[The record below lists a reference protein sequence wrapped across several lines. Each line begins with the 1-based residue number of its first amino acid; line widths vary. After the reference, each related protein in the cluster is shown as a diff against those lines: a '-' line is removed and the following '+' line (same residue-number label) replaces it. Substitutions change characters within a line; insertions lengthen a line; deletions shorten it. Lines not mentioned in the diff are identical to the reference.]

1 MYGSLLREEDVLQ
14 SAYGVVAFAFGMPW
28 DIPANLRIAK
38 ATMRKALELS
48 APILTQK
55 DICIPRNYEGHD
67 DCFDVTRIPEG
78 NWRSEPP
85 STFQIARE
93 AVRWAV
99 ERGINHLLI
108 VAADPHASR
117 CCRDMRVALA
127 EANEKNIMVE
137 LILFVESDGALPQ
150 ESWFRPNSP
159 RFRLRFRWL
168 WRLRELTLNHIPV
181 VLYRAFSG

>member
-14 SAYGVVAFAFGMPW
+14 SAYGVAAFAFGMPW

-48 APILTQK
+48 TPILTQK
-55 DICIPRNYEGHD
+55 DICIHRNYEGHD

-85 STFQIARE
+85 STLYIARE
-93 AVRWAV
+93 AARWAV
-99 ERGINHLLI
+99 ERGIDTILV

-117 CCRDMRVALA
+117 CCRDIQLALA
-127 EANEKNIMVE
+127 EANEPDITIE
-137 LILFVESDGALPQ
+137 LVSFIESDGALPQ
-150 ESWFRPNSP
+150 EGWFRSNSP
-159 RFRLRFRWL
+159 RFRFRFRWL

-181 VLYRAFSG
+181 VLYRSFCG